1 MKYTLLLFTLILSSF
16 CQAQSNDSRVFRTK
30 IIDNLEDWD
39 GEVILKM
46 QNDQL
51 WQLYDSRHSLR
62 VFSLQKVVIYKEDCS
77 WFMNIE
83 SNDTFKVIQI
93 DGSYVNTQRNLHK
106 QMNEGYIYSVLRAS
120 WGQRL
125 IVKKGDYFYMMN
137 VLNGECC
144 TMGTMKFD
152 ENNLNYQNVL
162 VKEWPNSLG
171 IGFKMKIIEKSRN
184 YSELDE
190 KITNW

>member
-16 CQAQSNDSRVFRTK
+16 CQAQSNDSRVVRTN

-46 QNDQL
+46 RNGQL
-51 WQLYDSRHSLR
+51 WQLYDSQHRSR

-83 SNDTFKVIQI
+83 SNQTFKVIQV
-93 DGSYVNTQRNLHK
+93 DGSYINTQKNLHE
-106 QMNEGYIYSVLRAS
+106 QMNGGYIYSVVRAS
-120 WGQRL
+120 WAQRL
-125 IVKKGDYFYMMN
+125 IVKKGDSFYLMN

-152 ENNLNYQNVL
+152 ETNFNYQNVL

-171 IGFKMKIIEKSRN
+171 VGFRMKIIEESRN
-184 YSELDE
+184 YSQLEE
-190 KITNW
+190 KITN